1 MEIEILYEDNHLLIV
16 NKPINM
22 PVQADSS
29 GDLDLQRALKDYL
42 IEEYNKPGEAFLAI
56 VHRIDRPVG
65 GVIVFAKTSKAASR
79 LSDQMRRRAIK
90 RSYYAVCYG
99 SPKKAKATLVDY
111 IAKNRQE
118 NKSYIV
124 RKKAPHAQKAIL
136 DYQLIDANQDHSL
149 LKVNLETGR
158 PHQIRT
164 QFANIG
170 HPLYGDQ
177 KYGQEYTQPGE
188 QIALWACELEL
199 KHPTKD
205 ETIHITSQPPKIKP
219 WTQFGYFTL

>member
-1 MEIEILYEDNHLLIV
+1 MQIDILYEDNHLLVV

-22 PVQADSS
+22 PVQADDS

-42 IEEYNKPGEAFLAI
+42 IKEYNKPGEAFLAI

-65 GVIVFAKTSKAASR
+65 GAIIFAKTSKAAAR

-99 SPKKAKATLVDY
+99 SPKKTAGQLVDY
-111 IAKNRQE
+111 IAKNHQE

-124 RKKAPHAQKAIL
+124 KKDAPHAQKAIL
-136 DYQLIDANQDHSL
+136 NYQLLDANHHYSL
-149 LKVNLETGR
+149 LKIDLETGR
-158 PHQIRT
+158 PHQIRA
-164 QFANIG
+164 QFAHMG

-177 KYGQEYTQPGE
+177 KYGQEFTKPGE
-188 QIALWACELEL
+188 QIALWACELSF

-205 ETIHITSQPPKIKP
+205 EIIHISSQPPRVEP
-219 WTQFGYFTL
+219 WTQFGYFNL